1 MIVSETPDAP
11 EADAAPAPT
20 AGMILAHTRE
30 SAGLSIE
37 DVALQLK
44 LAPRQV
50 VALERDDHANLP
62 GRTFVR
68 GFVRNYAR
76 LLRLDVDAV
85 LAAVPGDPPA
95 SQDRPAFVP
104 ATRAIGE
111 MPTERA
117 SRPNVARWAIPL
129 VLIAIVAFAAY
140 YEFVRPQASRAPSPP
155 PAPAAK
161 PAASAMPLDN
171 PVRVA
176 TEPSAASTTSSET
189 TVAATTPAPAE
200 SVPTATAPPA
210 AADAPP
216 PAEAQPVTAA
226 ASAPRNQLE
235 LRFRGTSWV
244 EVRDRSG
251 NIVLSMTGSD
261 GAAREV
267 VVASPGEIIV
277 GNVGAVVAS
286 WRGKPLD
293 LVAPAR
299 QNVARIK
306 LD

>member
-1 MIVSETPDAP
+1 VIVSDTPDTP
-11 EADAAPAPT
+11 DADAAPAPT

-30 SAGLSIE
+30 SVGLSIE

-50 VALERDDHANLP
+50 VAIERDDHASLP

-85 LAAVPGDPPA
+85 LAALPGDPP
-95 SQDRPAFVP
+95 QDRPPFVP

-155 PAPAAK
+155 PVPAAK

-176 TEPSAASTTSSET
+176 TEPSTASTTSADT
-189 TVAATTPAPAE
+189 TTATTPAPAE
-200 SVPTATAPPA
+200 SAPA
-210 AADAPP
+210 AALTPSAAAEAPT
-216 PAEAQPVTAA
+216 PAEPVPVTAA
-226 ASAPRNQLE
+226 ATPPRNQLE

-261 GAAREV
+261 GAAREI

>member
-1 MIVSETPDAP
+1 VIVSETPDAP

-161 PAASAMPLDN
+161 PAASALPLDN

-176 TEPSAASTTSSET
+176 TEPSAASSMSADTAT
-189 TVAATTPAPAE
+189 AATTPAPPE
-200 SVPTATAPPA
+200 SAPTAAAPPA
-210 AADAPP
+210 VDAPP
-216 PAEAQPVTAA
+216 PAEPAPVTAA
-226 ASAPRNQLE
+226 AAPARNQLE

-251 NIVLSMTGSD
+251 NIVLSMTGSE
-261 GAAREV
+261 GAARDV

-293 LVAPAR
+293 IVAPAR